1 MGLPVSE
8 PIRSVCEHIAGLF
21 SPERMILFSVKRS
34 VSGAVRS
41 FKICVILDAPCTPD
55 VEKRIYLEIDSRVP
69 FDVLVYTPAE
79 WAALARQPDSFASTI
94 IREGTVVYEAGQEP
108 DRGE

>member
-1 MGLPVSE
+1 MEPPIAE
-8 PIRSVCEHIAGLF
+8 PIRSVCGDIARLF

-41 FKICVILDAPCTPD
+41 FKVCVILDAPRVPD
-55 VEKRIYLEIDSRVP
+55 IEKRIYLEIDSRLP

-79 WAALARQPDSFASTI
+79 WAALVCQKDSFASTI
-94 IREGTVVYEAGQEP
+94 IREGTVVYEAGPKSKRRE
-108 DRGE
+108 